1 MHNGYSSVT
10 QKKLD
15 KQIMR
20 IAERSDILKFLD
32 PTNKFE
38 ELQKFIDAKGD
49 YNPQF
54 IYNTDHV
61 SILGEVSLYVNKL
74 KAKTAKLRVNDNI
87 KQLMLEKCD
96 EILCKFNLLQAYHDQ
111 DYDIILALNTQ
122 LFGKLQDYTTLPIN
136 YFTLEKRFW
145 LSYQSIFEN
154 TGISPS
160 EFLTQKQVKELLI
173 YHTQAIGFNTC
184 SIQFGNFGNTNMQV
198 RIGPKPVIYIHKR
211 ESYKAFDI
219 CVSILH
225 EVYGH
230 LARYKNGINSD
241 YHILQWGTA
250 YYLST
255 EEGLAVFQAAR
266 VEWFEKTRARLQK
279 SYQYLPQSAGYNWK
293 QLTQIYIKNG
303 RTNLETIFW
312 SILRLKRGIQDTSII
327 HPGTI
332 FYKDKVYIDG
342 YCTILSYFSDQV
354 NNKDLK
360 SKPYTKLTLD
370 DIIMIWRVKIADIKK
385 SPCIL
390 GTTQL

>member
-1 MHNGYSSVT
+1 
-10 QKKLD
+10 
-15 KQIMR
+15 MR

-38 ELQKFIDAKGD
+38 ELQKFINAKGD

-61 SILGEVSLYVNKL
+61 SILEEVSLYVNKL
-74 KAKTAKLRVNDNI
+74 KAKTAKLRANDNI

-111 DYDIILALNTQ
+111 DYDVILALNTQ

-136 YFTLEKRFW
+136 YSTLEKRFW
-145 LSYQSIFEN
+145 LPYQSIFKN
-154 TGISPS
+154 TGIFPS

-173 YHTQAIGFNTC
+173 YHTQSIGFNSC
-184 SIQFGNFGNTNMQV
+184 NIQFGNFGNTNMQV
-198 RIGPKPVIYIHKR
+198 RIGPRPVIYIHKKD
-211 ESYKAFDI
+211 SYKAFDA

-241 YHILQWGTA
+241 YHILQGGTA

-266 VEWFEKTRARLQK
+266 VEGFERTKERLLK
-279 SYQYLPQSAGYNWK
+279 SYKYLEAANMNRK
-293 QLTQIYIKNG
+293 QLTQYYLQNG
-303 RTNLETIFW
+303 RSNLESIFW
-312 SILRLKRGIQDTSII
+312 SILRLKRGVQDTSII
-327 HPGTI
+327 HPWTI
-332 FYKDKVYIDG
+332 FYKDKVYIDW
-342 YCTILSYFSDQV
+342 YYSILSYFLNQSTKITQV
-354 NNKDLK
+354 KHKDWDTNSYNKLI
-360 SKPYTKLTLD
+360 LD
-370 DIIMIWRVKIADIKK
+370 DIIMIWRIRIEDIGKI
-385 SPCIL
+385 PCIL
-390 GTTQL
+390 NLTQL

>member
-1 MHNGYSSVT
+1 
-10 QKKLD
+10 
-15 KQIMR
+15 MR

-54 IYNTDHV
+54 TYSTDHV
-61 SILGEVSLYVNKL
+61 KILEEVGLYINKL
-74 KAKTAKLRVNDNI
+74 KAKTLKLRENNEI
-87 KQLMLEKCD
+87 KQLMLDKCD
-96 EILCKFNLLQAYHDQ
+96 EILCKFDLLQAYHDQ
-111 DYDIILALNTQ
+111 DYDAILTLNTQ
-122 LFGKLQDYTTLPIN
+122 LFGTIKNYTTLPTD
-136 YFTLEKRFW
+136 YAALEKRFW
-145 LSYQSIFEN
+145 LSYQSLFEN
-154 TGISPS
+154 TGINPVETLS
-160 EFLTQKQVKELLI
+160 QKQVKELVI
-173 YHTQAIGFNTC
+173 YHIQSVGFSSY

-198 RIGPKPVIYIHKR
+198 RIGPKPVMYIHKK
-211 ESYKAFDI
+211 ETYKAFDV

-266 VEWFEKTRARLQK
+266 VEWFQKTRERLQK
-279 SYQYLPQSAGYNWK
+279 SYQYLAQTADHNWK
-293 QLTQIYIKNG
+293 QLTQIYFKNG

-327 HPGTI
+327 HPGTV
-332 FYKDKVYIDG
+332 FYKDKVYSDG
-342 YCTILSYFSDQV
+342 YYHILSYFADQV
-354 NNKDLK
+354 NNNDLK
-360 SKPYTKLTLD
+360 WNSSTKLALD
-370 DIIMIWRVKIADIKK
+370 DIIMIWRIKVEDIQKI
-385 SPCIL
+385 PCIL
-390 GTTQL
+390 GASQL